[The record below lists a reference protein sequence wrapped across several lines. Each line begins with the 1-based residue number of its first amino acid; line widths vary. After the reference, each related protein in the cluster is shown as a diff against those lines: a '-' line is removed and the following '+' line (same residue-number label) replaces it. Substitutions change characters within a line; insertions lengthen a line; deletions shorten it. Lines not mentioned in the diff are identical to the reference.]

1 MKMLVHNKYLAEL
14 GVGENDYPLGN
25 SCNHEAELDE
35 EAGVIP
41 CQTWNLN
48 LTLAMELYTY
58 LRALKDIK
66 PGHPACL
73 ESMEEWDKI
82 LDEMIEGF
90 ADYIRRRNGVTFHP
104 DNSKLKKSLDLMKEW
119 WEALWW

>member
-1 MKMLVHNKYLAEL
+1 MLVHNEYLKEL
-14 GVGENDYPLGN
+14 GVGKNSYPLGN
-25 SCNHEAELDE
+25 SCTHETELDKQ
-35 EAGVIP
+35 AGVVP

-58 LRALKDIK
+58 LRAFKDNTH
-66 PGHPACL
+66 GHPACL

-90 ADYIRRRNGVTFHP
+90 ADYIKRRDELDFNADYP
-104 DNSKLKKSLDLMKEW
+104 KLRHSLNLMKEW
-119 WEALWW
+119 WDALWW

>member
-1 MKMLVHNKYLAEL
+1 MLVHNKYLEEL

-25 SCNHEAELDE
+25 SCNHETELDE
-35 EAGVIP
+35 EAGVVP

-48 LTLAMELYTY
+48 LTLAMEIYTY
-58 LRALKDIK
+58 IRAFRDNTH
-66 PGHPACL
+66 GHPACL

-82 LDEMIEGF
+82 LDEMMEGF
-90 ADYIRRRNGVTFHP
+90 ADYIKRRDEVTFHP
-104 DNSKLKKSLDLMKEW
+104 DNSKLERSLDLLKEW